1 MLKRSGFRQQSLQ
14 EIKEKQAIKREKDK
28 LKPRK
33 PATLKKSSF
42 KTNTALA
49 SKKRATGQ
57 ITPKKRKPRTL
68 SSYKKELDRVF
79 SIFIRQRDN
88 GQCFTCSK
96 KDDYK
101 KMQNGHFVPR
111 QYLSVRWDE
120 RNCNCQCYACNM
132 LYGGQGATY
141 AIRLK
146 EKYGQ
151 ETVEYLES
159 QRWVSVKLDVAW
171 YQNQIE
177 KYKQLIT

>member
-1 MLKRSGFRQQSLQ
+1 MLKRSGFRQQSLT
-14 EIKEKQAIKREKDK
+14 EIKEKQAIKREKLESKPKVPK
-28 LKPRK
+28 LP
-33 PATLKKSSF
+33 
-42 KTNTALA
+42 
-49 SKKRATGQ
+49 KKRATRQ
-57 ITPKKRKPRTL
+57 ITTNKRKPRAL

-88 GQCFTCSK
+88 GQCFTCPK

-159 QRWVSVKLDVAW
+159 QRWVSVKLDITW
-171 YQNQIE
+171 YQSQIE
-177 KYKQLIT
+177 KYKLLIRP